1 MNSNRL
7 GITTS
12 PAVVSPADNYLPEL
26 LLASVTDYIDQL
38 SETSI
43 ICQTAEQ
50 QARLVSLIADGN
62 KLVKVITDERTK
74 ITKPLDK
81 EKAQWIS
88 KERALTN
95 RINQAMLE
103 IKLSVDDYN
112 QRQMRARVLEETT
125 LRQQQQLE
133 IGQKGEANWLSMVPP
148 TTARPKGVRQ
158 VWSHRIIDVNRVPA
172 EYLTVDVAKVKEAI
186 SAGARTIPGI
196 DIYQETITTY
206 RS

>member
-1 MNSNRL
+1 MNSNQQ
-7 GITTS
+7 GVATT
-12 PAVVSPADNYLPEL
+12 PAGVSLADNYLPEL

-38 SETSI
+38 SETSVT
-43 ICQTAEQ
+43 CQTAEQ
-50 QARLVSLIADGN
+50 QARLVGLIADGN

-74 ITKPLDK
+74 ITKPLDE

-95 RINQAMLE
+95 CINQAMLQ

-112 QRQMRARVLEETT
+112 QQQMRTRVLEETT

-133 IGQKGEANWLSMVPP
+133 ISQKGEANWLSMVPP
-148 TTARPKGVRQ
+148 ATARPKGVRQ
-158 VWSHRIIDVNRVPA
+158 VWSHRIIDASLVPA
-172 EYLTVDVAKVKEAI
+172 EYLTVDVTKVKEAI

-196 DIYQETITTY
+196 EIYQETITTY